1 MRRLPDG
8 CGLVVVHSLGG
19 GAMIPVRR
27 ADDERGVILVFT
39 AIFLVVALGILAI
52 VIDLGN
58 AHDERRQAQVG
69 ADAAAL
75 AGAETIEAFGDNF
88 TGTADQWQSIVD
100 QVKAYAKENFEHA
113 RERVEWMHRFLRVE
127 LQAGLG

>member
-1 MRRLPDG
+1 M
-8 CGLVVVHSLGG
+8 
-19 GAMIPVRR
+19 
-27 ADDERGVILVFT
+27 
-39 AIFLVVALGILAI
+39 AI

-58 AHDERRQAQVG
+58 ARHERRQAQVG
-69 ADAAAL
+69 ANAAAL

-100 QVKAYAKENFEHA
+100 QVKAYAKENFNTPA
-113 RERVEWMHRFLRVE
+113 SRVEWMHRFLHVE